1 MKFDIIM
8 LVFGAEYTRTFLD
21 VALPMMLSAGNLPA
35 VAAESQGS
43 TFRFFTTQKD
53 FAAIQASPLFPIL
66 NSMLR
71 IEVSIVKESDIKA
84 HRKYGVMT
92 SVHRNAIV
100 QANETDTP
108 LIFLGPDAIVPDGV
122 LARTVEIAKSGKR
135 ALMASSYRMTKETYV
150 PAMLEK
156 FPRQK
161 DGSIVVPKRDCV
173 ALSLNNLHPISE
185 AFLWD
190 SDNYHRHPAHLYWP
204 VKGTAE
210 PNAEGLLCRCF
221 HIHPLMMWPQRKDVT
236 PPSTIDGKFIAEAC
250 PNYDD
255 IYVVEDSDDIFI
267 PEITSLSDHGLMK
280 ALLPNGSK
288 VMQFLQIN
296 SRLDNALQMKTL
308 VMANWAQRATDKY
321 HRRYIGYK
329 VRNHTGHMTPALWA
343 KAERES
349 DEVVSQIN
357 LWMAGNTYQIM
368 LDGLNCPVNLL
379 DVLRNTEPEA
389 EPQASLKSASV
400 GIRKADDPT
409 DAEGQTG
416 IVLEHT
422 VAATYDRV
430 TK

>member
-21 VALPMMLSAGNLPA
+21 VALPMMLSPGNLPA

-53 FAAIQASPLFPIL
+53 FATIQASPLFGTL
-66 NSMLR
+66 NAMLR
-71 IEVSIVKESDIKA
+71 IEVSIVKDSDIKA

-122 LARTVEIAKSGKR
+122 LARTVQIAKSGKR

-150 PAMLEK
+150 PAMLQK
-156 FPRQK
+156 FPVQG

-190 SDNYHRHPAHLYWP
+190 SDNYHRHPAHLYWR
-204 VKGTAE
+204 VGDKADNGG
-210 PNAEGLLCRCF
+210 EGLLCRCF

-236 PPSTIDGKFIAEAC
+236 PASTIDGKFIAEAC

-267 PEITSLSDHGLMK
+267 PEITSLKDLGLLK

-288 VMQFLQIN
+288 VMEFLQIN

-329 VRNHTGHMTPALWA
+329 VRNHTGDMTPALWA
-343 KAERES
+343 KAERQS

-368 LDGLNCPVNLL
+368 LDALHCPVNLL
-379 DVLRNTEPEA
+379 DVLQGA
-389 EPQASLKSASV
+389 ESDPAAENAGSV
-400 GIRKADDPT
+400 AGIGKANDPT

-416 IVLEHT
+416 VILEHP
-422 VAATYDRV
+422 VAASYDRAAR
-430 TK
+430 